1 MAGASLLGAPGCDH
15 PAKLPEDYLP
25 PSGAA
30 GGNVILVILDSL
42 RKDHIGAYGNPWIK
56 TPNLDALA
64 QEGLRFTRAYPDA
77 MPTIPARRAIHTGT
91 RTFPLEPPAYGWTSI
106 PEDQTTLAE
115 ILETAGYQTALV
127 TDTYHQFK
135 MNFGRGFDIYR
146 KIRGQERDSYRNPS
160 AVSEREMRRRY
171 IIHGEGHLARQYLA
185 NVQGRRKSEEDWFA
199 PRVFL
204 GAM

>member
-115 ILETAGYQTALV
+115 
-127 TDTYHQFK
+127 
-135 MNFGRGFDIYR
+135 R
-146 KIRGQERDSYRNPS
+146 
-160 AVSEREMRRRY
+160 SEE
-171 IIHGEGHLARQYLA
+171 HTSELQSRQYLVCRLLLEKTKGWPGCA
-185 NVQGRRKSEEDWFA
+185 AAPAAPGPGPPPAARRRPPPEPRTGRRREPPDDRPLPAVRRTAPGRA
-199 PRVFL
+199 PRTRRE
-204 GAM
+204 